1 MQHWNVF
8 VCDENL
14 CFFLKERYVWIAID
28 CGSPGVLRNGFLSGE
43 RFDYPNI
50 IAFFCNDG
58 FELIGKDTT
67 RACQENGLWSG
78 TMPYCQRKL
87 IYI

>member
-1 MQHWNVF
+1 MIRIRTITTQ
-8 VCDENL
+8 
-14 CFFLKERYVWIAID
+14 CFEHSHHEKRKKQNQFTLAIN
-28 CGSPGVLRNGFLSGE
+28 CGSPGNLRHGILSGE

-58 FELIGKDTT
+58 FQLIGKDTT

-78 TMPYCQRKL
+78 TMPICQSN
-87 IYI
+87 